1 MGKYA
6 DMKKANRKYRRLDWD
21 DRIRIEALYNAGHSI
36 NFIAKTIGFAV
47 SSIHAEIK
55 KGLWEPMGRELHK
68 TRRFLYSA
76 QIAQDHADIQATIKG
91 TPIKLGRNYA
101 YARYISDQINKGYS
115 PDIIVHMLQRKGEW
129 TVSTPTLYRYID
141 KGYIPGVTNKNLM
154 EKPNRKRKYTK
165 ILRHNKAPKGLSIE
179 KRPAE
184 INRRT
189 TFGHWELDSI
199 IGKSKG
205 NRQSLLV
212 LTERLTRY
220 QIVYRT
226 AAKTSAA
233 TVHAL
238 DHIIPQFPPDTF
250 KTITVDN
257 GSEFQDCCGMEH
269 DPQGN
274 KRLTVYYCHPYTS
287 SERGSNERNNRI
299 LRRYF
304 PKGHSLNKTTQ
315 DQCNAAADAL
325 NNMPRKILG
334 WQTAAERFQQELSA
348 LENTP

>member
-6 DMKKANRKYRRLDWD
+6 DMKKANRKYRRMIWD

-36 NFIAKTIGFAV
+36 HFIAKTIGFAV

-91 TPIKLGRNYA
+91 SPIKLGHNYA
-101 YARYISDQINKGYS
+101 YANHISEQIALGYS
-115 PDIIVHMLQRKGEW
+115 PDIIVHSLKRKGEW

-141 KGYIPGVTNKNLM
+141 QGYIPGVTNKNLM
-154 EKPNRKRKYTK
+154 EKPKRKRKYTK
-165 ILRHNKAPKGLSIE
+165 VTKHAKAPKGLSIE
-179 KRPAE
+179 KRPKE
-184 INRRT
+184 INSRT
-189 TFGHWELDSI
+189 TFGHWEMDTI
-199 IGKSKG
+199 IGRKEGKK
-205 NRQSLLV
+205 QSLLV

-226 AAKTSAA
+226 PDKTSAA

-238 DHIIPQFPPDTF
+238 DRIIPSFPQGTF
-250 KTITVDN
+250 KTLTVDN
-257 GSEFQDCCGMEH
+257 GSEFQDCHGMEN
-269 DPQGN
+269 DPQGK

-287 SERGSNERNNRI
+287 CERGSNERNNRI
-299 LRRYF
+299 LRRHF
-304 PKGHSLNKTTQ
+304 PKGKSLNKVTQ
-315 DQCNAAADAL
+315 QQCDNAADAL

-334 WQTAAERFQQELSA
+334 WHTAAERFAMELA
-348 LENTP
+348 KL

>member
-6 DMKKANRKYRRLDWD
+6 DMKKANRKYRRLTWD

-36 NFIAKTIGFAV
+36 SFIAKTIGFAV

-76 QIAQDHADIQATIKG
+76 QIAQDHADIQATSKG
-91 TPIKLGRNYA
+91 TPIKLGYNYT
-101 YARYISDQINKGYS
+101 YAKHISEQIALGYS
-115 PDIIVHMLQRKGEW
+115 PDIIVHALKRKGEW

-141 KGYIPGVTNKNLM
+141 KGYIPNVINKNLR
-154 EKPNRKRKYTK
+154 EKSRRK
-165 ILRHNKAPKGLSIE
+165 NKSYKKVKHTRAPKGLSIE
-179 KRPAE
+179 KRPSI
-184 INRRT
+184 INSRT

-199 IGKSKG
+199 VGKKEG
-205 NRQSLLV
+205 KKQSLLV

-220 QIVYRT
+220 QIVYRVPD
-226 AAKTSAA
+226 KTSAA
-233 TVHAL
+233 TVQAL
-238 DHIIPQFPPDTF
+238 DRIIANFPQGTF
-250 KTITVDN
+250 KTLTVDN
-257 GSEFQDCCGMEH
+257 GSEFQDCYGMEH
-269 DPQGN
+269 DKQGN

-287 SERGSNERNNRI
+287 CERGSNERNNRI

-304 PKGHSLNKTTQ
+304 PKGKSLNKVTQ
-315 DQCNAAADAL
+315 QQCDNAADAL

-334 WQTAAERFQQELSA
+334 WYTAAELFNEQLS
-348 LENTP
+348 LLGTP